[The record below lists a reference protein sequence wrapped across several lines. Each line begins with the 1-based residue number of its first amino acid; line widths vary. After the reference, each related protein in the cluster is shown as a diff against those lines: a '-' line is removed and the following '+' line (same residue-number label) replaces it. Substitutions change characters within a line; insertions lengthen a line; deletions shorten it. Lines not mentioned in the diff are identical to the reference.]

1 MTDKECLEEV
11 KNIVR
16 HLLAENLKFNEKVN
30 FERTNETIKRRLN
43 SCADIYLFKEEVNE
57 FMKVEMYISYLPLIE
72 KIRERKLKW
81 KDIREA
87 TGLSARVIAKLNN
100 DEVVSM
106 ETLLKLC
113 EYFDC
118 QLSDICIIK
127 P

>member
-1 MTDKECLEEV
+1 
-11 KNIVR
+11 
-16 HLLAENLKFNEKVN
+16 
-30 FERTNETIKRRLN
+30 
-43 SCADIYLFKEEVNE
+43 
-57 FMKVEMYISYLPLIE
+57 MYISYLPSLE
-72 KIRERKLKW
+72 KIRERKLKR